1 MRYGKCQPKVGGVEF
16 PIRPALARA
25 VPTLPT
31 GPGWHFEIKLDG
43 HRMILR
49 RTDDGVVC
57 YSRTGR
63 AVTSHWMDLAVPAM
77 ALPPGTVLD
86 GEAVI
91 WHNGTVDFGAVQARA
106 ASTLDRARA
115 LAARLPATYAAF
127 DVLAHPDHGGDTLAA
142 RPYTERRTVLVDVL
156 AAIGPPLQPVL
167 ATADRDTALQW
178 YETLQP
184 QGVEGIVAKPGRSPY
199 PFGGRTVWRKIRH
212 ADTTDAKVVGSVG
225 PRRRPRRLALLPDAE
240 SRPRLS
246 APLDPALAA
255 RLGALLA
262 DATATGEHRTATG
275 ETYTGLVTGLVVEVL
290 AGTGRHGTLNVVRAR

>member
-1 MRYGKCQPKVGGVEF
+1 MEF

-31 GPGWHFEIKLDG
+31 GPGWHFEIKVDG

-49 RTDDGVVC
+49 RTGDGVIC

-63 AVTSHWMDLAVPAM
+63 IVTSHWMDLAVPAM
-77 ALPPGTVLD
+77 QKLPPGTVLD

-91 WHNGTVDFGAVQARA
+91 WTGGTIDFGAVQARA
-106 ASTLDRARA
+106 ASSLDRARA

-127 DVLAHPDHGGDTLAA
+127 DVLAHPDHGGDAVAA
-142 RPYTERRTVLVDVL
+142 RPYTERRALLADVL
-156 AAIGPPLQPVL
+156 ADAGPSLQPVL

-184 QGVEGIVAKPGRSPY
+184 QGVEGIMAKPGGSPY
-199 PFGGRTVWRKIRH
+199 PFGARTVWRKIRH
-212 ADTTDAKVVGSVG
+212 ADTTDAQVVGSVG
-225 PRRRPRRLALLPDAE
+225 PRRRPRRLALLPAGE
-240 SRPRLS
+240 ERTRLS
-246 APLDPALAA
+246 APLAPALAA
-255 RLGALLA
+255 RIGALLA
-262 DATATGEHRTATG
+262 DAPATGEYRTDTG
-275 ETYTGLVTGLVVEVL
+275 ETYTALATGLVVEVL

>member
-1 MRYGKCQPKVGGVEF
+1 VEF

-31 GPGWHFEIKLDG
+31 GPDWHFEIKLDG
-43 HRMILR
+43 HRMIMR
-49 RTDDGVVC
+49 RTEDGAVC

-91 WHNGTVDFGAVQARA
+91 WNGGTIDFGAVQARA

-115 LAARLPATYAAF
+115 LAARLPASYAAF
-127 DVLAHPDHGGDTLAA
+127 DVLAHPDHGGDALAA
-142 RPYTERRTVLVDVL
+142 RPYTERRAVLVEVL
-156 AAIGPPLQPVL
+156 ADVGPPLQPVL
-167 ATADRDTALQW
+167 ATSDRSTALQW

-184 QGVEGIVAKPGRSPY
+184 QGVEGIVAKPADSRY
-199 PFGGRTVWRKIRH
+199 PFGARTVWRKVRH
-212 ADTTDAKVVGSVG
+212 ADTTDAQVAGSAG
-225 PRRRPRRLALLPDAE
+225 PRRRPRRLALLPAGED
-240 SRPRLS
+240 RPRLS

-255 RLGALLA
+255 RLGVLLA
-262 DATATGEHRTATG
+262 DAPATGQHRTDAG
-275 ETYTGLVTGLVVEVL
+275 ETYTGLATDLVVEVL
-290 AGTGRHGTLNVVRAR
+290 AGAGRHGTLSVVRAR

>member
-1 MRYGKCQPKVGGVEF
+1 MEF

-31 GPGWHFEIKLDG
+31 EPGWHFEIKLDG

-63 AVTSHWMDLAVPAM
+63 TVTSHWMDLAVPAM

-91 WHNGTVDFGAVQARA
+91 WNSGTVDFGAVQARA

-142 RPYTERRTVLVDVL
+142 RPYTERRTALVDVL

-167 ATADRDTALQW
+167 ATADQDTALQW

-184 QGVEGIVAKPGRSPY
+184 QGVEGIVAKPGSSPY
-199 PFGGRTVWRKIRH
+199 PFGGRTLC
-212 ADTTDAKVVGSVG
+212 SVNCTI
-225 PRRRPRRLALLPDAE
+225 
-240 SRPRLS
+240 
-246 APLDPALAA
+246 PAS
-255 RLGALLA
+255 
-262 DATATGEHRTATG
+262 
-275 ETYTGLVTGLVVEVL
+275 LVTEQ
-290 AGTGRHGTLNVVRAR
+290 